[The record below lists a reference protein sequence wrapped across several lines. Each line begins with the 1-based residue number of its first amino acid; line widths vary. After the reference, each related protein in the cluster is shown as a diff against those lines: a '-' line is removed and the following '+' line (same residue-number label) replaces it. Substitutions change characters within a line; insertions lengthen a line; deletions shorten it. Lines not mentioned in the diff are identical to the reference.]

1 LKITILGSGTSTG
14 VPTIGCHCEVCSSDD
29 IKDKRLRS
37 SIFIEYEDSAE
48 EIKKNI
54 LIDIGPDFRQQVLRQ
69 NINHID
75 SILITHTHYDHI
87 GGLDDIRPM
96 SFFNKKL
103 VKLFCSKQAYDQIKK
118 NLPYI
123 FNKENQHMNVSI
135 SKNDDKQKTQVLV
148 GKIPKLEFHVL
159 EREVNQDK
167 TFKVFQLNQLNVQ
180 PIEMMHVENDDSMFS
195 IGYIFNQKIAYI
207 TDFKY
212 ILAEYEKYLYDL
224 DVIIMGTPLAV
235 EHRSHVSFYEA
246 IDLLKKF
253 NPKKAYITHL
263 AHKVSHNDLIDIFKN
278 HAEPSYDGL
287 SFKV

>member
-1 LKITILGSGTSTG
+1 MKITILGSGTSTG